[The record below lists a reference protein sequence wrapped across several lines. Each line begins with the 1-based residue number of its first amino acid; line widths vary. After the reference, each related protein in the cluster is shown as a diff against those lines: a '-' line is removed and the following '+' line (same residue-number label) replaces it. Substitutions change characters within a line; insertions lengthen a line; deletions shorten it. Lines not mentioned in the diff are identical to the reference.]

1 MDITSLIKDSL
12 IYLANT
18 LAHNAPILLFGII
31 VAAAIAV
38 YGDPDKIK
46 ERLSNRAT
54 TSVFI
59 TVAFGAFTPFC
70 ACGTM
75 AVVVA
80 MLSTAIP
87 WSAIMAFLTSSP
99 LMGPDEFILI
109 SGIISPKFA
118 VALTAASL
126 GIGLI
131 SGGITHLI
139 EKRTH
144 FLDGQIRFAKPKES
158 DLSAD
163 GLQANTDC
171 RNDLCAKNG
180 PDSRNFG
187 SLVGKYKLKEL
198 GRYVFDIGVK
208 QVLLYFS
215 IFVMVGYLIN
225 RFVPAEWITGLL
237 GSDNPLAVP
246 IMALVGLPL
255 YFTGPSSIPIVQ
267 ALMESGAGTGA
278 LLAFMI
284 TGPGTSAGVIA
295 GIATIMRRKAILLY
309 LAFMVAGAIVT
320 GYVADFVVWVL

>member
-1 MDITSLIKDSL
+1 MLEFLKDTVEYLIQ
-12 IYLANT
+12 T
-18 LAHNAPILLFGII
+18 LVHNAPILLLGIL

-38 YGDPDKIK
+38 YGNPEKIK
-46 ERLSNRAT
+46 ARLSNRAT
-54 TSVFI
+54 SSVFA

-109 SGIISPKFA
+109 SGIISPQFA

-126 GIGLI
+126 GIGI
-131 SGGITHLI
+131 FSGFITHLI
-139 EKRTH
+139 EKRTR
-144 FLDGQIRFAKPKES
+144 FLDGQIRFANSEGKSEEPKA
-158 DLSAD
+158 DLTEGKQQHNNEQHNLIRD
-163 GLQANTDC
+163 
-171 RNDLCAKNG
+171 
-180 PDSRNFG
+180 
-187 SLVGKYKLKEL
+187 KYKIKEL
-198 GRYVFDIGVK
+198 LKYLFDIGLR

-215 IFVMVGYLIN
+215 IFVVVGYLIN
-225 RFVPAEWITGLL
+225 RFVPTQWITSLL
-237 GSDNPLAVP
+237 GSDNPLAIP
-246 IMALVGLPL
+246 TMALVGLPL

-267 ALMESGAGTGA
+267 SLMESGAGTGA

-295 GIATIMRRKAILLY
+295 GIATIMKRKAILLY
-309 LAFMVAGAIVT
+309 LAFMLVGAIAT
-320 GYVADFVVWVL
+320 GYIAELLIWLF

>member
-1 MDITSLIKDSL
+1 MSLVKDTVV
-12 IYLANT
+12 YLLAT
-18 LAHNAPILLFGII
+18 LAHNAPILLFGIA

-38 YGDPDKIK
+38 YGNPDKIR

-54 TSVFI
+54 TSVFV

-109 SGIISPKFA
+109 SGIISPGFA
-118 VALTAASL
+118 IALTVASV
-126 GIGLI
+126 GIGLF
-131 SGGITHLI
+131 SGFVAHII
-139 EKRTH
+139 EKRTG
-144 FLDGQIRFAKPKES
+144 FLAGQIRFATPAAPVIPDNSAES
-158 DLSAD
+158 IEGGVVSTAD
-163 GLQANTDC
+163 G
-171 RNDLCAKNG
+171 K
-180 PDSRNFG
+180 
-187 SLVGKYKLKEL
+187 LVRLAGKYRIKEL
-198 GRYVFDIGVK
+198 LQYLFDIGVK

-215 IFVMVGYLIN
+215 IFVMIGYLIN
-225 RFVPAEWITGLL
+225 RFVPTEWITSFL
-237 GSDNPLAVP
+237 GNDNPLAIP
-246 IMALVGLPL
+246 MMALIGLPL
-255 YFTGPSSIPIVQ
+255 YFTGPSSIPLVQ

-295 GIATIMRRKAILLY
+295 GIATIMKGRAIALY
-309 LAFMVAGAIVT
+309 LVLMLFGAIAT
-320 GYVADFVVWVL
+320 GYLAELFLWIV

>member
-1 MDITSLIKDSL
+1 MELLKDTFE
-12 IYLANT
+12 YLVET
-18 LAHNAPILLFGII
+18 LTHNAPILLFGIS

-38 YGDPDKIK
+38 YGNPDKIR

-54 TSVFI
+54 TSVFV

-109 SGIISPKFA
+109 SGIISPEFA
-118 VALTAASL
+118 IALTAASI
-126 GIGLI
+126 GIGLF
-131 SGGITHLI
+131 SGLVAHII
-139 EKRTH
+139 EKRTG
-144 FLDGQIRFAKPKES
+144 FLDGQIRFAPPVNSPVSEISGGPIDANNRK
-158 DLSAD
+158 DLND
-163 GLQANTDC
+163 ANETERRSKVD
-171 RNDLCAKNG
+171 
-180 PDSRNFG
+180 
-187 SLVGKYKLKEL
+187 KYKIKEL
-198 GRYVFDIGVK
+198 LKYLFDIGVR

-215 IFVMVGYLIN
+215 IFVAVGYLIN
-225 RFVPAEWITGLL
+225 RFVPAEWIASAL
-237 GSDNPLAVP
+237 GSENPLAIP
-246 IMALVGLPL
+246 LMALIGLPL

-267 ALMESGAGTGA
+267 ALMDSGASTGA

-295 GIATIMRRKAILLY
+295 GIATIMRRKAIALY
-309 LAFMVAGAIVT
+309 LALMMFGAIAT
-320 GYVADFVVWVL
+320 GYLAELVNWLTSTI

>member
-1 MDITSLIKDSL
+1 MPTLFQDTFK
-12 IYLANT
+12 YLLQT
-18 LAHNAPILLFGII
+18 LVHNAPILLFGIL

-38 YGDPDKIK
+38 YGNPEKIK
-46 ERLSNRAT
+46 MRLSNRAT
-54 TSVFI
+54 TSVFV

-109 SGIISPKFA
+109 SGIISPRFA
-118 VALTAASL
+118 LALTAASV
-126 GIGLI
+126 GIGLF
-131 SGGITHLI
+131 SGFITHLI
-139 EKRTH
+139 EKRTR
-144 FLDGQIRFAKPKES
+144 FLDGQIRFAKPAPMIEE
-158 DLSAD
+158 DEAEL
-163 GLQANTDC
+163 TDV
-171 RNDLCAKNG
+171 RQRQWAK
-180 PDSRNFG
+180 PD
-187 SLVGKYKLKEL
+187 KYKIKEL
-198 GRYVFDIGVK
+198 FRYLYDIGVK

-215 IFVMVGYLIN
+215 IFVIVGYLIN
-225 RFVPAEWITGLL
+225 RFVPTEWITSLL
-237 GSDNPLAVP
+237 GNENPLAVP
-246 IMALVGLPL
+246 VMALVGLPL

-295 GIATIMRRKAILLY
+295 GIATIMKRRAIFLY
-309 LAFMVAGAIVT
+309 LIYMLTGAIVT
-320 GYVADFVVWVL
+320 GYLAELMVWLF

>member
-1 MDITSLIKDSL
+1 MFTLFQDTIK
-12 IYLANT
+12 YLLQT
-18 LAHNAPILLFGII
+18 LAHNAPILLFGIV

-38 YGDPDKIK
+38 YGNPDRIK
-46 ERLSNRAT
+46 ARLSNRAT
-54 TSVFI
+54 TSVFV

-118 VALTAASL
+118 VALTVASV
-126 GIGLI
+126 GIGLFA
-131 SGGITHLI
+131 GFVTHVI
-139 EKRTH
+139 DKKTR
-144 FLDGQIRFAKPKES
+144 FLDGQIRFAKPAPVTEEDTS
-158 DLSAD
+158 ELTNTQQRQLS
-163 GLQANTDC
+163 
-171 RNDLCAKNG
+171 K
-180 PDSRNFG
+180 PD
-187 SLVGKYKLKEL
+187 KYKIKEL
-198 GRYVFDIGVK
+198 MQYLFDIGVK

-215 IFVMVGYLIN
+215 IFVVVGYLIN
-225 RFVPAEWITGLL
+225 RFVPTEWITGLL
-237 GSDNPLAVP
+237 GSENPLAVP

-295 GIATIMRRKAILLY
+295 GIATIMKRKAILLY
-309 LAFMVAGAIVT
+309 LLFMLTGAIAT
-320 GYVADFVVWVL
+320 GYLADLIVWIF

>member
-1 MDITSLIKDSL
+1 MFTLFQDTIK
-12 IYLANT
+12 YLLQT
-18 LAHNAPILLFGII
+18 LAHNAPILLFGIV

-38 YGDPDKIK
+38 YGSPDKIK
-46 ERLSNRAT
+46 ARLSNRAT
-54 TSVFI
+54 TSVFA

-118 VALTAASL
+118 VALTAASV
-126 GIGLI
+126 GIGLFA
-131 SGGITHLI
+131 GFVTHVI
-139 EKRTH
+139 DKKTR
-144 FLDGQIRFAKPKES
+144 FLDGQIRFAKPAPVTEE
-158 DLSAD
+158 DTAEL
-163 GLQANTDC
+163 TDTMQ
-171 RNDLCAKNG
+171 RQQLK
-180 PDSRNFG
+180 PD
-187 SLVGKYKLKEL
+187 KYKIKEL
-198 GRYVFDIGVK
+198 MQYLFDIGVK

-215 IFVMVGYLIN
+215 IFVVVGYLIN
-225 RFVPAEWITGLL
+225 RFVPTEWITGLL
-237 GSDNPLAVP
+237 GSENPLAVP

-255 YFTGPSSIPIVQ
+255 YFTGPSSIPIVR

-295 GIATIMRRKAILLY
+295 GIATIMKRKAILLY
-309 LAFMVAGAIVT
+309 LLFMLTGAIAT
-320 GYVADFVVWVL
+320 GYLADLIVWIF